1 MYHREP
7 GGRKTECAPRA
18 CNFSIIAIFGGDTQ
32 REPLRRGEILLE
44 RLSITFTSNGK
55 RELVVSSLL
64 VVYCSLFLHLNK
76 QFHAIFYP

>member
-18 CNFSIIAIFGGDTQ
+18 CNFSIIAIFVGDTQ
-32 REPLRRGEILLE
+32 REPLGRGEILLE
-44 RLSITFTSNGK
+44 RLRQTANANWY
-55 RELVVSSLL
+55 VSSLL

>member
-7 GGRKTECAPRA
+7 GGRKTECAPLA
-18 CNFSIIAIFGGDTQ
+18 CNFSIIANFVGDTQ

-55 RELVVSSLL
+55 RELVGFFFTCRLL
-64 VVYCSLFLHLNK
+64 FIISTPK
-76 QFHAIFYP
+76 